1 MKTFTGKEGF
11 VWWHGVVE
19 DTADPLFLGRCRV
32 RIFGF
37 HSENKAELPT
47 TALPWAYPMQPL
59 TSAALSGIG
68 TSPTGLLAG
77 SHVFGFFRDA
87 EDAQDP
93 VMMGSFGGYPQRE
106 ADTSVGFADP
116 SGRYPAKA
124 EDVES
129 GLFPIGVSVIKETDT
144 NRLARNDADVVGE
157 GTVVQKKIVEAKQN
171 IQSTPGIKDGKSQWS
186 EPTTPYNAVYP
197 KNHVLYT
204 ESGHIKEY
212 DDTPG
217 AERIHEYHKS
227 GTFTEVGNGW
237 ETSPDGTRV
246 QKIVGDDY
254 EICLGNKKVY
264 IGGKEGLNVVVDGPV
279 NLTINGNGSNI
290 QIDGNIN
297 IFAKAEV
304 NLQCEGKFRASG
316 KQMEFFAADSIAF
329 SGKTVEFISD
339 GSVAVIGS
347 RIELNSGQPSLRPSK
362 VQLQ

>member
-37 HSENKAELPT
+37 HSENKVELPT
-47 TALPWAYPMQPL
+47 SSLPWAYPMQPL

-93 VMMGSFGGYPQRE
+93 VMIGSFGGYPQKE
-106 ADTSVGFADP
+106 ADTSLGFNDP
-116 SGRYPAKA
+116 SGKYPAKTD
-124 EDVES
+124 DVNN
-129 GLFPIGVSVIKETDT
+129 GLFPVGVSVVKETDT
-144 NRLARNDADVVGE
+144 NRLARNDADAVGE
-157 GTVVQKKIVEAKQN
+157 GTVVQKKLQEVKQN

-186 EPTTPYNAVYP
+186 EPATPYNAVYP

-227 GTFTEVGNGW
+227 GTFTEVANGW

-254 EICLGNKKVY
+254 EICLGNKKLY

-339 GSVAVIGS
+339 GSVAVVGS
-347 RIELNSGQPSLRPSK
+347 RIELNSGQPSVRPSK